1 MTETRTFARIALY
14 GTFLGGACAIGL
26 AHADM
31 PAQTL
36 KSGLARCAAI
46 AGRDDRLACF
56 DALAAQTPAPPALAE
71 ASGAPSA
78 APAPPASAAAALAP
92 AAPPGAAPTVQAQII
107 ERPED
112 FGYTP
117 GQRAAPVKEIPSITA
132 KVVGFLRD
140 NTGAIVVKLDNGQA
154 WQLDSADPLLSAG
167 DSVTIKHAA
176 LGSFMLITP
185 SRRTHKVRRTS

>member
-1 MTETRTFARIALY
+1 
-14 GTFLGGACAIGL
+14 
-26 AHADM
+26 M

-56 DALAAQTPAPPALAE
+56 DALAAQAPAAPAIAE

-78 APAPPASAAAALAP
+78 VAAPPASGAAALVPAAPAAAAP
-92 AAPPGAAPTVQAQII
+92 AVQAQII

-176 LGSFMLITP
+176 LGSFMLTTP
-185 SRRTHKVRRTS
+185 SHRTHKVRRTS